1 MVTAVILGAL
11 VFSTGSKLKKLSE
24 TEQDHYAALRV
35 WMDKDDQKAYFK
47 LKTEEERNQWL
58 KDNAL
63 WDRFYDHPDYIR
75 EQIMFGDVDLGWGQN
90 MVFMA
95 WGKPYRKKRLT
106 GRPAA
111 RSELFVYRFEVAA
124 DGAIMPWI
132 EGSKATYKAV
142 DMYQLEVYVDDEVV
156 TEMVK
161 KDKWE

>member
-1 MVTAVILGAL
+1 
-11 VFSTGSKLKKLSE
+11 
-24 TEQDHYAALRV
+24 
-35 WMDKDDQKAYFK
+35 
-47 LKTEEERNQWL
+47 
-58 KDNAL
+58 
-63 WDRFYDHPDYIR
+63 
-75 EQIMFGDVDLGWGQN
+75 MFGDVDLGWGQN

-142 DMYQLEVYVDDEVV
+142 DMYQLEVYVDDDVV